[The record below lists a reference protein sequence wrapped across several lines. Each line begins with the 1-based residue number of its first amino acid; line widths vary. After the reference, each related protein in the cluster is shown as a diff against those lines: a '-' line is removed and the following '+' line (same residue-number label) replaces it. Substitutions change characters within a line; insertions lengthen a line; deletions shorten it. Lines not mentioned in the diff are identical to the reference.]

1 MNPTPLLMALCA
13 AIFLNACERPSAP
26 AERHDDHAAT
36 PQEHHDDAGEKLTH
50 LDEKSELFLEFP
62 PLIVGQTANF
72 AAHLTWLADFKPFTQ
87 GRLTVVLAGGAA
99 PEERFVVEAP
109 AVPGI
114 FKPSVSPKTAGER
127 RLSLQVETA
136 QGALTHELGTVTVF
150 VDSKAAQKNHDT
162 HDENDKGI
170 PFSKEQQ
177 WKADFAVVPAI
188 KGVARP
194 SVTAT
199 ATLKARPD
207 GEAMLM
213 APTAGIVR
221 ALNFPRIGQTVK
233 QGQIVATFA
242 PRLGSDTD
250 QATLDAAVGKARIA
264 LAQAQRERE
273 RMESLFKAE
282 AVAEKRLLD
291 ARAGEGMA
299 QADYAA
305 AQQRA
310 GQLGGGANGIALR
323 APIDGTIAD
332 VAVSAGAFVA
342 EGAPLLHIAQTERL
356 WLEARVAESD
366 ILRLGQPSAVALRV
380 PGSDTPLMVELGK
393 AGRLIAIGNVV
404 DAATRTVPV
413 VFEFANPERK
423 LRLGMSANVQIFS
436 AGGTETV
443 LVPASAV
450 QDESGAQA
458 VYVQLGGE
466 SFKRQ
471 LVRTGARDG
480 ESVAIVDGLQ
490 AGQRVVSRGAYLIRL
505 SMSKSGPSGH
515 AH

>member
-1 MNPTPLLMALCA
+1 MNPPPLLMALCA
-13 AIFLNACERPSAP
+13 ALFLNACERPSAP

-99 PEERFVVEAP
+99 PEERFVVDAP

-136 QGALTHELGTVTVF
+136 QGVLTHELGTVTVF
-150 VDSKAAQKNHDT
+150 ADSKTAQENHGA
-162 HDENDKGI
+162 HDKDEDDKGI
-170 PFSKEQQ
+170 SFGKEQQ
-177 WKADFAVVPAI
+177 WKADFAVVAAI

-221 ALNFPRIGQTVK
+221 TLNFPRIGQTVK
-233 QGQIVATFA
+233 QGQIVAVFA
-242 PRLGSDTD
+242 PRLGSETD

-380 PGSDTPLMVELGK
+380 PGSEAPLMVELQTHPSPPAPLPQG
-393 AGRLIAIGNVV
+393 
-404 DAATRTVPV
+404 
-413 VFEFANPERK
+413 ER
-423 LRLGMSANVQIFS
+423 
-436 AGGTETV
+436 
-443 LVPASAV
+443 
-450 QDESGAQA
+450 
-458 VYVQLGGE
+458 GE
-466 SFKRQ
+466 SSWGRSEP
-471 LVRTGARDG
+471 GALPPAMVCIPSGDEDARHRDR
-480 ESVAIVDGLQ
+480 ALPDGPH
-490 AGQRVVSRGAYLIRL
+490 
-505 SMSKSGPSGH
+505 SGPY
-515 AH
+515 